1 MTAYAVV
8 EDMKGYFGW
17 LRINATNQTI
27 FQEASLQEYLEQEAT
42 RIRNEATVLQYTL
55 PVTPDAPPSAVDL
68 FLELLNLERPAAN
81 LLVTLSSPIPP
92 ESLSY
97 ARAINNRAEF
107 WWKLYC
113 TNEMWLLFDTAED
126 PLPTDG
132 LIAYADVLE
141 RVPGLGIGAGPTPSQ
156 AQIDRIAQR
165 FSIPVYTIL
174 RIRGLVLDSFTAE
187 QTRIIAAPVLDWTVA
202 TVLRSKGMQNVPPLY
217 NTTAIELEVRAMEYF
232 KHLLWGRYDQR
243 LVA

>member
-1 MTAYAVV
+1 MAAYAVV
-8 EDMKGYFGW
+8 EDLKGYFGW

-27 FQEASLQEYLEQEAT
+27 FQEAALEEYLEQEAT

-55 PVTPDAPPSAVDL
+55 PVTPDDPPTAIDL
-68 FLELLNLERPAAN
+68 FLELLNLERPSAN
-81 LLVTLSSPIPP
+81 LLVTLSAPIPP

-107 WWKLYC
+107 WWKMYC
-113 TNEMWLLFDTAED
+113 TNEMWLLFDPDED
-126 PLPTDG
+126 PLPTTG
-132 LIAYADVLE
+132 LVAYADVLE

-156 AQIDRIAQR
+156 AQINRVAQR
-165 FSIPVYTIL
+165 FSIPIYTIL
-174 RIRGLVLDSFTAE
+174 RIRGLVLDSFTTE

-232 KHLLWGRYDQR
+232 KHLIWGRYDQR